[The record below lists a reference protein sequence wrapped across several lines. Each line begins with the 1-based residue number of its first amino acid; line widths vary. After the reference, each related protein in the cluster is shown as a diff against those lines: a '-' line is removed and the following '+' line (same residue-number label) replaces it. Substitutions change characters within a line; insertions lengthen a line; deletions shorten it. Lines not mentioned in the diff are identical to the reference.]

1 VKALAAYADHPDPTT
16 RLCNSIA
23 LLVGANG
30 PFYPLYVWWLVPEAG
45 FASLTT
51 MAASPGF
58 LAIPWLARHRPCLAR
73 AALPLLGLANTLWT
87 VALLGPA
94 TAAAAFVAP
103 CLMLAG
109 LSWRTPRALLALLG
123 TSLAVLLAALNWP
136 LSPLAGLDPAQHAAL
151 ASMNTI
157 SAAALLAY
165 AVIVA
170 ARAMRGG

>member
-1 VKALAAYADHPDPTT
+1 MNALSAYVHHPDPTT
-16 RLCNSIA
+16 RLGNAIA

-30 PFYPLYVWWLVPEAG
+30 PFYPLYVWWLLPEAG
-45 FASLTT
+45 LAALAT

-58 LAIPWLARHRPCLAR
+58 LAIPALARRHPCLAR
-73 AALPLLGLANTLWT
+73 AVLPLLGLANTLWT

-109 LSWRTPRALLALLG
+109 LSWRAPRTLLALLG
-123 TSLAVLLAALNWP
+123 AGLAVLLVALNWP
-136 LSPLAGLDPAQHAAL
+136 LSPLAALDPAQQATL
-151 ASMNTI
+151 APMNTI

-170 ARAMRGG
+170 ARASRGT